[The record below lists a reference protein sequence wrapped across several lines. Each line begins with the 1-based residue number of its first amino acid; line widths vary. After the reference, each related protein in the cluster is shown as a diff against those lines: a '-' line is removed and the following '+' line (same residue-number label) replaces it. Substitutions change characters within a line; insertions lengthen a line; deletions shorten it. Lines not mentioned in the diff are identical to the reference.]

1 MTAFRVP
8 GSTYRLQFN
17 KGFRF
22 EDARELVPYLQALGI
37 TDLYASPI
45 FQARR
50 GSTHGYDVTDP
61 TCLNP
66 ELGTAEEFESL
77 VRELKNHRMGLLL
90 DIVPNHMAA
99 SPENRWWT
107 DVLENGPTSP
117 YAAYFDIDWSP
128 ATNAVEDKVIL
139 PILGGPYRSVLE
151 NQELILGLDKDGFSI
166 HYYNTRLPLQPKS
179 YRRIF
184 AHRIATLE
192 KAVGTAHPAFRAL
205 VDFINAIQKLPV
217 GSPVD
222 PRLFEER
229 HREKQIM
236 KARLWSLYQ
245 SHSEITTFLNNNL
258 RIFNGTKGNPTS
270 FDLLDELL
278 ADQAY
283 QLGFWRV
290 AREQLNYRRFFD
302 ISDLVSVRVE
312 NPTVFQATHALIF
325 ELINAGKVTG
335 LRADH
340 IDGLYDPLEYFQRL
354 QASIVPEAQT
364 QEIPPRFYVVVEKIL
379 IGDEAL
385 PEDWPVHGTTGYE
398 FIKAVNML
406 FVDPRGIRTLD
417 KVNAT
422 FTSIEAS
429 FQDVVYHR
437 KKQVM
442 KELFMGEVRSLAH
455 DLNWVAEQDRHARGL
470 RGEQLSQALVEVT
483 ACLPIYRT
491 YIRDREVSPHDR
503 PFIEQALREA
513 KRRHPAPSTAA
524 LDFLQ
529 RLLLLDFPASLPDD
543 EREAWLR
550 FVRRWQ
556 QFTGP
561 IMAKG
566 LEDTSLYVYN
576 RLISLNEVGGDP
588 AARGLSVEAFHRHNV
603 ASGTRWPYTMNA
615 TSTHDTKR
623 SEDVRARINVLSE
636 LPDEWAKRLRLWS
649 HWNRPQKRQVN
660 GKLVPDPNEEMLL
673 YQTLIGAWPLVKKEV
688 PAFRKRLK
696 AYMIKAAKEA
706 KVHTSWIDP
715 NADYE
720 QALVA
725 FVDLILKASNRN
737 KFLPDFL
744 RFQKQT
750 AFYGA
755 FNALAQVLLKLAS
768 PGVPDFY
775 QGTELWDFS
784 LVDPDNRRPVDFTKR
799 ARFLQDLKRREKKDI
814 LGLVSKLLAR
824 WEDGR
829 IKLFVTS
836 RALDFRKA
844 QTELFLEGDYLPLY
858 ASGRRKEQVCAF
870 ARRKELAWNLVVVP
884 RLFAKL
890 VPEGKVPLGQ
900 RVWGTG
906 QLILP
911 PGAPARWLNIF
922 TGETLKVSSASGRK
936 VLPLKSVFQHLPVAL
951 LSGVSS

>member
-1 MTAFRVP
+1 
-8 GSTYRLQFN
+8 
-17 KGFRF
+17 
-22 EDARELVPYLQALGI
+22 
-37 TDLYASPI
+37 
-45 FQARR
+45 
-50 GSTHGYDVTDP
+50 
-61 TCLNP
+61 
-66 ELGTAEEFESL
+66 
-77 VRELKNHRMGLLL
+77 MGLLL
-90 DIVPNHMAA
+90 DIVPNHMSA
-99 SPENRWWT
+99 SSENPWWT
-107 DVLENGPTSP
+107 DVLENGPNSP
-117 YAAYFDIDWSP
+117 YAPYFDIDWSP
-128 ATNAVEDKVIL
+128 ATNTVENKVIL
-139 PILGGPYRSVLE
+139 PLLGRPYRSVLE
-151 NQELILGLDKDGFSI
+151 NQEVVLTLDENGFHI
-166 HYYNTRLPLQPKS
+166 RYYEMKLPLQPKS
-179 YRRIF
+179 YRKILV
-184 AHRIATLE
+184 HRIVTLE
-192 KAVGTAHPAFRAL
+192 EALGTTHPAFLAL
-205 VDFINAIQKLPV
+205 VDLINRIQRLPV
-217 GSPVD
+217 QTAID
-222 PRLFEER
+222 PKGIEESQR
-229 HREKQIM
+229 AKQAI
-236 KARLWSLYQ
+236 KHRLWHLYQ
-245 SHSEITTFLNNNL
+245 AHPEVKRFIDENV
-258 RIFNGTKGNPTS
+258 RIFNGTKGDPHS
-270 FDLLDELL
+270 FDLLDQLL
-278 ADQAY
+278 GDQAY

-290 AREQLNYRRFFD
+290 VREKMNYRRFFD
-302 ISDLVSVRVE
+302 INDLISVRVE
-312 NPTVFQATHALIF
+312 DARVFEATHGLIF
-325 ELINAGKVTG
+325 KLIKAGNVTG

-354 QASIVPEAQT
+354 QASIAPEAQT

-406 FVDPRGIRTLD
+406 FVDSRGIRTLD
-417 KVNAT
+417 RVYT
-422 FTSIEAS
+422 RFTGTGGA

-437 KKQVM
+437 KKQVI
-442 KELFMGEVRSLAH
+442 EALFMGEVRSLGYHLGLLA
-455 DLNWVAEQDRHARGL
+455 DQDRRARNITSKERL
-470 RGEQLSQALVEVT
+470 QVLVEAM
-483 ACLPIYRT
+483 ACLPVYRT
-491 YIRDREVSPHDR
+491 YIRDFEVAPQDR
-503 PFIEQALREA
+503 FYIERAVEEA
-513 KRRHPAPSTAA
+513 KRRNPSLGAPIFE
-524 LDFLQ
+524 FL
-529 RLLLLDFPASLPDD
+529 RRVLLLDFPASLSNDA
-543 EREAWLR
+543 REACLW

-636 LPDEWAKRLRLWS
+636 LPGEWAKRLRMWS

-660 GKLVPDPNEEMLL
+660 GKPVPDPNEEMLL

-725 FVDLILKASNRN
+725 FVDSILKASNRN

-799 ARFLQDLKRREKKDI
+799 ARFLQDLKRREKK
-814 LGLVSKLLAR
+814 SLLPLIAELLRR

-829 IKLFVTS
+829 LKLFVTAK
-836 RALDFRKA
+836 ALDFRRT
-844 QTELFLEGDYLPLY
+844 QRELFLEGDYLPIRVL
-858 ASGRRKEQVCAF
+858 GRRKQHICAF
-870 ARRKELAWNLVVVP
+870 ARRKGEKWAVVAAP
-884 RLFAKL
+884 RLLTRLVRVGKL
-890 VPEGKVPLGQ
+890 PVGE
-900 RVWGTG
+900 RTWGTDR
-906 QLILP
+906 LILP
-911 PGAPARWLNIF
+911 RGAPERWLNIF